1 MRMTEADL
9 ASRASPGTAAQ
20 ADYAPPGSAGSVATM
35 RHHLM
40 IGGTGRAGTSF
51 LVQYLH
57 LCGLDTMMGREGMAS
72 WNEQANAGLESF
84 VADATDLPYV
94 IKSAWF
100 QEFVES
106 FLANPALRLDAVL
119 IPMRDLVE
127 AASSRV
133 INEYTARYND
143 PTTPAECMRWER
155 WGSTPGGVVY
165 SLNPLDQARIL
176 ALGFHAALFALVKR
190 DVPLVFLDF
199 PRFIEDPD
207 YLYQKLEPYLPKQ
220 CSAAKAASAHSQLA
234 DSMKV
239 RTGRELGQTT
249 AADAAAQHS
258 PSAAIQYPSMQSLN
272 QAALE
277 RSQRGPAVPVG
288 FARRLARRLRRMVG

>member
-1 MRMTEADL
+1 MTDVDL
-9 ASRASPGTAAQ
+9 ATRVNSAANAQ
-20 ADYAPPGSAGSVATM
+20 ADYAPPGKGGAAPTH
-35 RHHLM
+35 HHLM

-72 WNEQANAGLESF
+72 WDEHANAGLETF

-106 FLANPALRLDAVL
+106 VLANPALQLDAVV

-133 INEYTARYND
+133 INEYAARYND
-143 PTTPAECMRWER
+143 PSTPAECTRWER
-155 WGSTPGGVVY
+155 WGATPGGVVY
-165 SLNPLDQARIL
+165 SLNPIDQARIL
-176 ALGFHAALFALVKR
+176 ALGFHGALFALVKR
-190 DVPLVFLDF
+190 GVPLVFLDF

-207 YLYQKLEPYLPKQ
+207 YLYQQLQPYLPPG
-220 CSAAKAASAHSQLA
+220 CSPDKAGAAHAQLA

-239 RTGRELGQTT
+239 RTGRELDQAA
-249 AADAAAQHS
+249 AADAAPRSQA
-258 PSAAIQYPSMQSLN
+258 PGIQYPSMQSLD
-272 QAALE
+272 QAAFL
-277 RSQRGPAVPVG
+277 RSQRSPAVPVG
-288 FARRLARRLRRMVG
+288 LVRRLARRLRRMVN